1 MATLTPRQMMRKSLR
16 IASTPQDGRAPT
28 RPFYNNP
35 YPGGRPDLFIKT
47 QDRIKESRRM
57 FELNTGIDLANNA
70 KSMHYPTEKGFFV
83 DGTGKAFMQTE
94 GKFYEAGDY
103 NPDVH
108 GLPVPLAK
116 NRKKLEIR
124 TA

>member
-1 MATLTPRQMMRKSLR
+1 MAKKKNKQELM

-47 QDRIKESRRM
+47 PDRIKESRRM
-57 FELNTGIDLANNA
+57 FELNTGIDIAN
-70 KSMHYPTEKGFFV
+70 KDTSEYYPTGQGFFV
-83 DGTGKAFMQTE
+83 KEGKAYMQTK
-94 GKFYEAGDY
+94 GKLYEAGDY
-103 NPDVH
+103 DVNVH

-116 NRKKLEIR
+116 NRKKLGIGI
-124 TA
+124 A